1 MDSRKLILIFLAC
14 ALAAPAAFAQS
25 DKDPPKPANARFGN
39 PTSIA
44 RHLQDYLYGMVK
56 QVGEKEIVLD
66 KTKYGIDQTIKV
78 YPKTK
83 YVRDGNP
90 STLAE
95 LKVGDTVYVDV
106 KTDKKTG
113 DMSAKKIISGI
124 LPRP

>member
-1 MDSRKLILIFLAC
+1 MGSRKLFLIYLVC

-25 DKDPPKPANARFGN
+25 DKEPPKPANARFGN
-39 PTSIA
+39 PTSVE

-56 QVGEKEIVLD
+56 QIGEKELVLD
-66 KTKYGIDQTIKV
+66 KTKFGIDQTIQV
-78 YPKTK
+78 DAKTK

-106 KTDKKTG
+106 KTNKKTG
-113 DMSAKKIISGI
+113 DMSARKIISGI